1 MTMSDAAGKQISM
14 KCSIAG
20 HKVDLRPLNLTD
32 RERVR
37 DLTLRMMI
45 RQDELPFRDVIAGV
59 PVPADLA
66 AEASELFI
74 RAAGFPFTDLTPQ
87 FNTEVWGAV
96 LTAAGFE
103 KLPDG
108 RFNMLGGTGIC

>member
-1 MTMSDAAGKQISM
+1 MSDAAGKQIPM
-14 KCSIAG
+14 KYSIAG
-20 HKVDLRPLNLTD
+20 REFDLRPLDLTD

-37 DLTLRMMI
+37 ELALRMVI
-45 RQDELPFRDVIAGV
+45 RRDELPFRDVVAGV
-59 PVPADLA
+59 PTPADLA

-74 RAAGFPFTDLTPQ
+74 RAAGFSFTDLTPQ
-87 FNTEVWGAV
+87 FNTEVWRVV

-103 KLPDG
+103 RLPDG